1 MFSSIGFIG
10 AGRIAHIMLGGWQRT
25 GTVIG
30 KVQVFDPS
38 VEAVDKLQQAFP
50 GVVSA
55 SELAA
60 ASQSLVFLAVHPPM
74 MEALLARI
82 APVLRPDAVVV
93 SLAPRVRLP
102 ALQAQLGGFT
112 RIARMNPNAPSVVG
126 KGFNPVAYG
135 SGLPQEARAALQALM
150 APLGESPEVDDAL
163 IETCAVISAMGPTYF
178 WFQFDEVRQLA
189 ESFGMSGEQATAAV
203 RSMLHGAVDTLFDR
217 SLAPE
222 RVMDLVPV
230 KPMAPDEE
238 AIKAMLRER
247 LGAIHAKLT
256 S

>member
-1 MFSSIGFIG
+1 MFNSIGFIG
-10 AGRIAHIMLGGWQRT
+10 AGRIAHIMLGGWQRA
-25 GTVIG
+25 GAAVG
-30 KVQVFDPS
+30 AVHVFDPAA
-38 VEAVDKLQQAFP
+38 EAVDKLRQAFP
-50 GVVSA
+50 SVASA
-55 SELAA
+55 SEQEA

-102 ALQAQLGGFT
+102 ALQAQLGGFA
-112 RIARMNPNAPSVVG
+112 RVARMNPNAPSVVG
-126 KGFNPVAYG
+126 QGFNPVAYG
-135 SGLPQEARAALQALM
+135 EGMPQESRAALQALM
-150 APLGESPEVDDAL
+150 APLGEMPEVDDAL

-189 ESFGMSGEQATAAV
+189 QSFGMSADQAKAAV
-203 RSMLHGAVDTLFDR
+203 RSMLHGAIDTLFDG

-230 KPMAPDEE
+230 KPLAPDEE
-238 AIKAMLRER
+238 AIKGMLRER

>member
-1 MFSSIGFIG
+1 MFDSIGFIG
-10 AGRIAHIMLGGWQRT
+10 AGRIAHIMLGGWQRA
-25 GTVIG
+25 GAVIG
-30 KVQVFDPS
+30 PVHVFDPS
-38 VEAVDKLQQAFP
+38 ADAIENLRNAFP
-50 GVVSA
+50 DVASA
-55 SELAA
+55 GEQEA

-126 KGFNPVAYG
+126 QGFNPVAYG
-135 SGLPQEARAALQALM
+135 DGLPHEARASLQALM

-189 ESFGMSGEQATAAV
+189 QSFGMSAQQANAAV
-203 RSMLHGAVDTLFDR
+203 RSMLHGAVDTLFDG
-217 SLAPE
+217 SLPPE

-230 KPMAPDEE
+230 KPLAPDEE
-238 AIKAMLRER
+238 AIKGMLRER